1 MLNKAVL
8 NAMNDQITHEMASA
22 YLYLS
27 MSAYFE
33 SENLPGF
40 AHWMKVQFEE
50 EQEHAL
56 KFFEYI
62 HDRGGKVSLQPIPQ
76 VEVEFGS
83 PLEVFKK
90 TLAHE
95 QHVTSLINKIYKVAV
110 AEDDVASQIFL
121 QWFINE
127 QVEEE
132 KNASTI
138 LDLLEKVGSSVGALY
153 QVDHQVGHREGD

>member
-1 MLNKAVL
+1 MNKLPTRWLLPISTCPCPPILSRKTYPVL
-8 NAMNDQITHEMASA
+8 PNGCAI
-22 YLYLS
+22 
-27 MSAYFE
+27 
-33 SENLPGF
+33 
-40 AHWMKVQFEE
+40 QFQE

-62 HDRGGKVSLQPIPQ
+62 HDRGNKVTLQPIPQ
-76 VEVEFGS
+76 VEVEFSS

-138 LDLLEKVGSSVGALY
+138 LDLLGKIGGHDGLVY
-153 QVDHQVGHREGD
+153 HIDHQVGKRGAD

>member
-1 MLNKAVL
+1 MLSKAVFT
-8 NAMNDQITHEMASA
+8 AMNEQITHEMASA

-40 AHWMKVQFEE
+40 AKWMRIQFQE

-62 HDRGGKVSLQPIPQ
+62 HDRGNKVSLQPIPQ
-76 VEVEFGS
+76 VEVEFSS

-95 QHVTSLINKIYKVAV
+95 QFVTSLLNKIYKVAV
-110 AEDDVASQIFL
+110 AEDDVASQIFM

-138 LDLLEKVGSSVGALY
+138 LDLLGKIGGHDGLVY
-153 QVDHQVGHREGD
+153 HIDHQVGKRGAD

>member
-1 MLNKAVL
+1 MLSKAVF
-8 NAMNDQITHEMASA
+8 NAMNEQITHEMASA

-33 SENLPGF
+33 SVNLPGF
-40 AHWMKVQFEE
+40 AHWMRVQFGE

-62 HDRGGKVSLQPIPQ
+62 HNRGNKVSLQPIPQ
-76 VEVEFGS
+76 VEVEFAS
-83 PLEVFKK
+83 PLEVYKK

-132 KNASTI
+132 KNASSI
-138 LDLLEKVGSSVGALY
+138 LDLLEKMSGMEGLVYHIDHKVGKRGT
-153 QVDHQVGHREGD
+153 D